1 MKIFHLSV
9 SVAERLEKEF
19 YLVQHT
25 EDFTESSHLKHQ
37 NVLYEESINEVGL
50 FKPNKIINVEL
61 DAYMCEMLENALK
74 YSLSFRRLFSKNM
87 MQVGSKTGLVKVNIN
102 VCIPKRQIIDKR
114 GNKLFEISCL
124 ERRELDH
131 AMAWFST
138 LGGAFSALGDKIEY
152 CAIMAGKISQQQF
165 LLALRLGDPN
175 LVARCKL
182 YMALS
187 LIQQK
192 QFTDA
197 KTIIKSQYAVAK
209 KEYERDRRLMS
220 MCLGIWTKW
229 KYDKKQAK
237 FKDKIT

>member
-1 MKIFHLSV
+1 MDVYMYII
-9 SVAERLEKEF
+9 LE
-19 YLVQHT
+19 
-25 EDFTESSHLKHQ
+25 S
-37 NVLYEESINEVGL
+37 
-50 FKPNKIINVEL
+50 
-61 DAYMCEMLENALK
+61 ALETSN
-74 YSLSFRRLFSKNM
+74 SFRTNFFNYLNNINYKSKFI
-87 MQVGSKTGLVKVNIN
+87 KININ
-102 VCIPKRQIIDKR
+102 VNFPMKQILDKR

-138 LGGAFSALGDKIEY
+138 LGGAFSALGDTFEY

-187 LIQQK
+187 LIQQRK
-192 QFTDA
+192 FSLA
-197 KTIIKSQYAVAK
+197 KKLIKSQCIIAK
-209 KEYERDRRLMS
+209 KEYERDKRLLT
-220 MCLGIWTKW
+220 MCHGIWTKW

-237 FKDKIT
+237 INGLL

>member
-1 MKIFHLSV
+1 MKGIYFH
-9 SVAERLEKEF
+9 
-19 YLVQHT
+19 
-25 EDFTESSHLKHQ
+25 
-37 NVLYEESINEVGL
+37 
-50 FKPNKIINVEL
+50 
-61 DAYMCEMLENALK
+61 
-74 YSLSFRRLFSKNM
+74 
-87 MQVGSKTGLVKVNIN
+87 VNIEDILQKAF
-102 VCIPKRQIIDKR
+102 CLMFHIDESGDHSQIRYILPEDDLYQLYYDKR

-138 LGGAFSALGDKIEY
+138 LGGAFSALGDTFEY

-187 LIQQK
+187 LIQQRK
-192 QFTDA
+192 FSLA
-197 KTIIKSQYAVAK
+197 KKLIKSQCIIAK
-209 KEYERDRRLMS
+209 KEYERDKRLLT
-220 MCLGIWTKW
+220 MCHGIWTKW

-237 FKDKIT
+237 INGLL